1 MTVPLSGITSDA
13 WTGQSRHIS
22 RSAVMEL
29 DRIDFRLLDLVQ
41 RNNRLSSEELGE
53 KVGLSAS
60 GVQRRL
66 KRLRS
71 KGVIEADVSVISP
84 KAIGRNV
91 TVLVLI
97 SFERARADIVD
108 RFKRAIC
115 KMSEVMSGFY
125 ITGQAD
131 FLLLVTA
138 NSMEEYEQFTRRL
151 VHGNPD
157 IKRFESIV
165 VLDRVKAGFTL
176 PMASIACW

>member
-1 MTVPLSGITSDA
+1 
-13 WTGQSRHIS
+13 
-22 RSAVMEL
+22 MEL
-29 DRIDFRLLDLVQ
+29 DKIDVRLLDLVQ
-41 RNNRLSSEELGE
+41 HNNRQSSEELGA

-71 KGVIEADVSVISP
+71 EGVIEADVSIISP
-84 KAIGRNV
+84 NAIGRTV
-91 TVLVLI
+91 TVSVLI

-115 KMSEVMSGFY
+115 KMPEVMCGFY

-131 FLLLVTA
+131 FLLLVTST
-138 NSMEEYEQFTRRL
+138 NMEEYEQFTRRL
-151 VHGNPD
+151 VHENPD